1 MPMQKSIDYKETAVN
16 YYLVE
21 DKTQEEVCQ
30 IFNCSRR
37 SLMRW
42 VQKYQNEGKITGY
55 ERTPKAY
62 KVSKE
67 HVSFLLEQ
75 IKKNKTITI
84 EDLLYLLE
92 NKFPH
97 LHLNKSHIHRILN
110 DNNITLKLTRIRHE
124 PVKRFGKDID
134 INNNL
139 KEFYEEVKKYKIE
152 DIICIDETSIKSLQ
166 KRNHCYSQKGK
177 RCVIKTQSQEVF
189 KTYTGVFAIS
199 FDGMVGWDLYEKSGI
214 NADRMVEFIQTHISG
229 KYKNKLIILDNA
241 SSHRNPKVKEIINKE
256 NHLLYAVPY
265 QHFTNSIENYFSMLK
280 SRLQKLD
287 GLTHSALKENITKVI
302 REIPKEKYRNIIKG
316 TYERPEKYISK
327 KNKTRKIKKNY
338 L

>member
-1 MPMQKSIDYKETAVN
+1 MPHQKSIDYKETAVN

-21 DKTQEEVCQ
+21 DKTQEEVCK

-42 VQKYQNEGKITGY
+42 VKQHENEGKIKGY
-55 ERTPKAY
+55 ERKPKAY
-62 KVSKE
+62 KVHKE
-67 HVSFLLEQ
+67 YVDFLLQE

-84 EDLLYLLE
+84 DDLLYLLK
-92 NKFPH
+92 NKYPDAQLSQSH
-97 LHLNKSHIHRILN
+97 LHRIIR

-139 KEFYEEVKKYKIE
+139 KDFYNEIKQHNIE

-166 KRNHCYSQKGK
+166 KRNHCYSGIGK

-189 KTYTGVFAIS
+189 KKYTGIFAIS
-199 FDGMVGWDLYEKSGI
+199 VNGVVGWDLYEKSGI
-214 NADRMVEFIQTHISG
+214 NADRMVEFLEKHITNEF
-229 KYKNKLIILDNA
+229 KNKIIILDNA
-241 SSHRNPKVKEIINKE
+241 SSHRNDTIRTLINKH
-256 NHLLYAVPY
+256 NKVLYAVPY
-265 QHFTNSIENYFSMLK
+265 QHFTNAIENFFSVFK
-280 SRLQKLD
+280 SRLQKKV
-287 GLTHSALKENITKVI
+287 GITYSELKENIKETLHTI
-302 REIPKEKYRNIIKG
+302 PSEIFKRIFQSSYEQDEKYKRLSQNNIRN
-316 TYERPEKYISK
+316 RF
-327 KNKTRKIKKNY
+327 